1 MEDEATSGE
10 RGGVQAMETGLALLM
25 AMTRRRGAQMLKT
38 LADDADMPPAKA
50 HRYLVSLIRAGI
62 VTQESDTGRY
72 RLGNGAL
79 QLGLA
84 VMADMDVVD
93 LGFKALPALR
103 DDVEET
109 VGLIVWA
116 QHGPTF
122 VKVLES
128 DRHVSVNSRAGS
140 TMPLLTSASGQVFLC
155 FLPRTTTAS
164 FVRKELSHNAKE
176 ARRDAPTAQA
186 EVDELIARTRRH
198 GLGRV
203 TGEYFR
209 GIGALSAPVFDVSG
223 QLVAA
228 MTVLGPESAMDL
240 AWNGQLATRLKA
252 HARKLSEA
260 LGHGQLPPS

>member
-1 MEDEATSGE
+1 MD
-10 RGGVQAMETGLALLM
+10 TGLALLM
-25 AMTRRRGAQMLKT
+25 AMTRHRGAQMLKT
-38 LADDADMPPAKA
+38 LADEANMPPAKA
-50 HRYLVSLIRAGI
+50 HRYLVSLVRAGI
-62 VTQESDTGRY
+62 VAQESDTGRY

-84 VMADMDVVD
+84 VMADMDVID

-103 DDVEET
+103 DEVEET

-128 DRHVSVNSRAGS
+128 DRPVSVNSRAGS
-140 TMPLLTSASGQVFLC
+140 ILPLLTSASGQVFLS
-155 FLPRTTTAS
+155 FLPRTTTAAL
-164 FVRKELSHNAKE
+164 VRKELSSNAKE
-176 ARRDAPTAQA
+176 GRRDAPIAQA
-186 EVDELIARTRRH
+186 DVEELIARTRRY

-203 TGEYFR
+203 AGEYFR
-209 GIGALSAPVFDVSG
+209 GIGALSGPIFDVSG

-240 AWNGQLATRLKA
+240 TWTGQIATRLKA
-252 HARKLSEA
+252 HAAKLSEA
-260 LGHGQLPPS
+260 LGYGQRPHR